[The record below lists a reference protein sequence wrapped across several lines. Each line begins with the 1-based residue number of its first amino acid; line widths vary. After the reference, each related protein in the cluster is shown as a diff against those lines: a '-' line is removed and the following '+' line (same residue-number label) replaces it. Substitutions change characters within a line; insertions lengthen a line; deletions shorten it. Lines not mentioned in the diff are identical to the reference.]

1 MVAAPIWASPRRYDE
16 SMTAAV
22 EQQQASA
29 SPHSVGGA
37 QAAAQP
43 DSLNFL
49 DPRERLRS
57 HRGYGGLRAFALH
70 EEEVG

>member
-1 MVAAPIWASPRRYDE
+1 
-16 SMTAAV
+16 MTAAV

-43 DSLNFL
+43 DSLNSL
-49 DPRERLRS
+49 GPRERLRS
-57 HRGYGGLRAFALH
+57 HRVCAGLRAFALH